1 MKVYIGPYRSWFGP
15 YQLANLLRH
24 VGVSEDRCDA
34 IGDWLNETWV
44 KGFCEWVESKKK
56 RKIKI
61 TIHNYDT
68 WNMDSTLSM
77 IIAPMLRK
85 LQETKHGAP
94 FVDDE
99 DVPLELR
106 STSAPVLSQ
115 DDVDVG
121 VPDDNHFKR
130 WDWVLDEMIWTFTE
144 EEKEH
149 RFGEDVEGPFFKSNG
164 KLLDKEAYNA
174 YHARKQNGFRL
185 FGKYYQAL
193 WD

>member
-61 TIHNYDT
+61 TIHKYDT
-68 WNMDSTLSM
+68 WSMDSTLSM
-77 IIAPMLRK
+77 IIAPMLRQLK
-85 LQETKHGAP
+85 ETKHGSP
-94 FVDDE
+94 YVDDE
-99 DVPLELR
+99 DVPEHLR
-106 STSAPVLSQ
+106 SSSALPKENEWDTDS
-115 DDVDVG
+115 
-121 VPDDNHFKR
+121 NFHAR
-130 WDWVLDEMIWTFTE
+130 WEWVMDEMIWAFNE

-149 RFGEDVEGPFFKSNG
+149 RFGEDVEGSFFKSNG